1 MAEDGRAMTVPTA
14 SGSRA
19 PAGVER
25 DLLERLGAVVFR
37 TDAQGNW
44 TYLNRAWTDITGYPI
59 EETLGT
65 NFLEYVHPD
74 ERDYTLSLFMAVVG
88 GAADACH
95 HETRYRTRSGA
106 YRWLELRATL
116 LYNDVGQLV
125 GNCGTLV
132 DITSRRAATRSID
145 ERVQLTELV
154 VGGESFDDLPFGAV
168 LLDRE
173 LVVKQASPTARR
185 LLGHP
190 LPAGTR
196 FDDLLPQLDVR
207 DARGTPLTHAWGPLT
222 TAAQTGQRQYAEL
235 QWRPLHGGSHLSLQT
250 TVIPSAGADAAG
262 VPDDNRD
269 AELVLLLQDITGLR
283 KAETRLATVARL
295 AQRALEV
302 ATLESLLNEALQ
314 AVVRVLGTDFAD
326 LFVAA
331 GDDSL
336 ELQAHIGWQPTLDAS
351 EAVSSGLIHLA
362 ELARLAGRPVHT
374 HQIALPLMP
383 DMGGAIFSVSVPGPA
398 PRPHVIMQTHS
409 RRERTFNTEE
419 VDFMVGV
426 VGVLT
431 AAVERRQIEDAAVAR
446 SLHDPLT
453 GLANRSLL
461 RDRLDHAERM
471 ARRENRG
478 LAVLALDLNRFK
490 VINDTFGHDAG
501 DEVLCTVATR
511 LVRATRDTDTVAR
524 VGGDEFVLVLP
535 GVADRDDAT
544 GVAAKL
550 YSVVGDDM
558 DVNGVTVRVQA
569 SIGVTV
575 SPDGAGTAPDL
586 LKRADLA
593 MYAAKRTDASY
604 FVDEPPS

>member
-1 MAEDGRAMTVPTA
+1 MTAPTDSGERASA
-14 SGSRA
+14 A
-19 PAGVER
+19 VEH
-25 DLLERLGAVVFR
+25 DLLDRLGAVVFR

-44 TYLNRAWTDITGYPI
+44 TYLNRAWSDITGYPI

-74 ERDYTLSLFMAVVG
+74 ERDYTMSLFMAVVE

-116 LYNDVGQLV
+116 LYDDENQLI

-132 DITSRRAATRSID
+132 DITSRRAAERSID

-154 VGGESFDDLPFGAV
+154 VGGQSFDDLPFGAV
-168 LLDRE
+168 LLDKH
-173 LVVKQASPTARR
+173 LVVQQSSPTARR

-190 LPAGTR
+190 LYPGTHL
-196 FDDLLPQLDVR
+196 DALLPQLDVR
-207 DARGTPLTHAWGPLT
+207 DARGTTLTHEWGPLT

-235 QWRPLHGGSHLSLQT
+235 QWRPLNTDTSLSLQT
-250 TVIPSAGADAAG
+250 TVIPSAGT
-262 VPDDNRD
+262 DDRYGD
-269 AELVLLLQDITGLR
+269 LVMLLQDITGLR

-302 ATLESLLNEALQ
+302 ATLEGLLNEALL

-326 LFVAA
+326 LFAA
-331 GDDSL
+331 SADDTL
-336 ELQAHIGWQPTLDAS
+336 ELLAHVGWQPALDPS
-351 EAVSSGLIHLA
+351 EAASSGLVHLA

-374 HQIALPLMP
+374 HQITPPRMP
-383 DMGGAIFSVSVPGPA
+383 DSGPIFSVSVPGPA
-398 PRPHVIMQTHS
+398 PRPHVILQTHS
-409 RRERTFNTEE
+409 MRERSFNTEE

-461 RDRLDHAERM
+461 RDRLDHAVRT
-471 ARRENRG
+471 ARRDSRG
-478 LAVLALDLNRFK
+478 LAVMALDLNRFK
-490 VINDTFGHDAG
+490 IINDTFGHDAG

-535 GVADRDDAT
+535 GIVGRDDAA

-558 DVNGVTVRVQA
+558 DVDGEQVRVQA
-569 SIGVTV
+569 SIGVVV
-575 SPDGAGTAPDL
+575 SADGNGTSSDL

-593 MYAAKRTDASY
+593 MYAAKRANASH
-604 FVDEPPS
+604 FVEDRLSE

>member
-1 MAEDGRAMTVPTA
+1 
-14 SGSRA
+14 
-19 PAGVER
+19 
-25 DLLERLGAVVFR
+25 
-37 TDAQGNW
+37 
-44 TYLNRAWTDITGYPI
+44 
-59 EETLGT
+59 
-65 NFLEYVHPD
+65 
-74 ERDYTLSLFMAVVG
+74 
-88 GAADACH
+88 
-95 HETRYRTRSGA
+95 
-106 YRWLELRATL
+106 
-116 LYNDVGQLV
+116 
-125 GNCGTLV
+125 
-132 DITSRRAATRSID
+132 
-145 ERVQLTELV
+145 
-154 VGGESFDDLPFGAV
+154 
-168 LLDRE
+168 
-173 LVVKQASPTARR
+173 
-185 LLGHP
+185 
-190 LPAGTR
+190 
-196 FDDLLPQLDVR
+196 
-207 DARGTPLTHAWGPLT
+207 
-222 TAAQTGQRQYAEL
+222 
-235 QWRPLHGGSHLSLQT
+235 LHGGSPLSLQT
-250 TVIPSAGADAAG
+250 TVIPSTGREAAG
-262 VPDDNRD
+262 DNGD
-269 AELVLLLQDITGLR
+269 AELVMLLQDITGLR

-336 ELQAHIGWQPTLDAS
+336 ELHAHVGWQPTLDAS
-351 EAVSSGLIHLA
+351 DAVSSGLIHLA

-374 HQIALPLMP
+374 HQIALPRMP
-383 DMGGAIFSVSVPGPA
+383 DMGAIFSVSVPGPA
-398 PRPHVIMQTHS
+398 PRPHVILQTHS
-409 RRERTFNTEE
+409 MRERSFNTEE

-471 ARRENRG
+471 ARRDNRG

-535 GVADRDDAT
+535 GIADRDDAA

-558 DVNGVTVRVQA
+558 DVNGETVHVQA

-575 SPDGAGTAPDL
+575 SPDGNGSPPDL

-604 FVDEPPS
+604 FIDESPG